1 MPSVAGVSLNEDTK
15 NHSVY
20 SRARLWAAKGGNM
33 SGRDSEARVTLADIE
48 KEIKSMRK
56 EAGMQYKHTLYF
68 NAYAIACAVALLG
81 VSIYTMT
88 LVNPCWQ
95 VIDGIVVAC
104 IGMGFAAYLWLKQ
117 RRLREKQTETEERT

>member
-1 MPSVAGVSLNEDTK
+1 MPSVAEVSLNEDTK

-33 SGRDSEARVTLADIE
+33 SEKDSEGRVTLADIE

-68 NAYAIACAVALLG
+68 NAYAIACAVCPLRGKHLHYDASKPLLASNRWNG
-81 VSIYTMT
+81 RRMHWYGLCSIP
-88 LVNPCWQ
+88 LV
-95 VIDGIVVAC
+95 
-104 IGMGFAAYLWLKQ
+104 
-117 RRLREKQTETEERT
+117 ETEKTQGKTN